1 MLFQALGIL
10 VLGCV
15 TVHSAKDYAS
25 ALGKSILFYDAQR
38 SGPLPANNPIHWRG
52 DSALHDCVVGGWYD
66 AGDHVKFG
74 LPMAA
79 TANILLWS
87 LYKWKDAYQRANQL
101 NQMYDMIKW
110 PLDYFLRAWNP
121 SKQEFTFQVGDE
133 TLDHNF
139 WGRPEDM
146 TMSRPCR
153 VASVAHP
160 GSDVAGET
168 AAVLAI
174 GSIVFKD
181 KGDQAYSNQL
191 LTAAESLYKFANEHR
206 GLALANTYASTSYK
220 DELCEAGVW
229 LYRATHNQV
238 YLNNAKTQAESGYIW
253 ALNLEN
259 KQLSCNQLLY
269 EETKDNAYRT
279 VVINYFNSW
288 FPGGGIK
295 YTPCGLAWAMKW
307 GSLRLAA
314 NSAFLALVAADSGI
328 SADSYRKWAVEQINY
343 ILGDNPHD
351 GGCYSYEIGYGTKFP
366 RQPHHRA
373 ASCPS
378 KPAPCGYNEANSPGP
393 NPHELTGALVGGPEE
408 NDQYVDVRSD
418 YVLNE
423 VACDYNSGF
432 HGALAGIVHL
442 QGRNQLPVTANK
454 CPCNQ

>member
-1 MLFQALGIL
+1 MMLQFLAIL
-10 VLGCV
+10 IFGCV
-15 TVHSAKDYAS
+15 SVDSVKDYGS

-38 SGPLPANNPIHWRG
+38 SGKLPANNPIHWRG

-66 AGDHVKFG
+66 AGDHIKFG
-74 LPMAA
+74 TTLASSA
-79 TANILLWS
+79 TILLWS
-87 LYKWKDAYQRANQL
+87 LYKWKDGYQRANQL

-146 TMSRPCR
+146 TMSRPCK

-160 GSDVAGET
+160 NVR
-168 AAVLAI
+168 VYYL
-174 GSIVFKD
+174 
-181 KGDQAYSNQL
+181 YSL
-191 LTAAESLYKFANEHR
+191 LVHR
-206 GLALANTYASTSYK
+206 GLAQTHTYASKSYK

-229 LYRATHNQV
+229 LYRATKHQQ
-238 YLNNAKTQAESGYIW
+238 YLTDAKSMAESGYIW
-253 ALNLEN
+253 ALIYTD

-279 VVINYFNSW
+279 VVVNYFHSW
-288 FPGGGIK
+288 FPGGNTK

-314 NSAFLALVAADSGI
+314 NSAFIALVAADSGI
-328 SADSYRKWAVEQINY
+328 DAARYRQWAVEQINY
-343 ILGDNPHD
+343 ILGDNHHD
-351 GGCYSYEIGYGTKFP
+351 GGCYSFQIGYGSKFP

-378 KPAPCGYNEANSPGP
+378 KPAPCTSADANSHGP
-393 NPHELTGALVGGPEE
+393 NPHVLTGALVGGPDEG
-408 NDQYVDVRSD
+408 DQYVDVRSD

-423 VACDYNSGF
+423 VAIDYNAGF

-442 QGRNQLPVTANK
+442 QAHNQFPTTHNK